1 MSVAPAVNKLAIIG
15 VGLIGGSL
23 ALALKRAGYVR
34 EVVGAGR
41 SARNL
46 QEASSRGVIDR
57 IAASAAE
64 AARGADMVV
73 VAAPIGAMRAV
84 FSQIAPSLSEQA
96 VVTDVGSVKGAVVAD
111 ARAALGARFP
121 AFVPGHP
128 IAGTERSGAAAAF
141 PELFE
146 RRRVVLAPVA
156 ETQLRALEQVQ
167 ALWQAAGAEVMSMTV
182 AEHDDIFALT
192 SHLPHLLAYAMVD
205 TLLALDDERDL
216 LDFAAGGFRDFTR
229 IASSD
234 PTMWRDICLGNRA
247 AILRAL
253 AGYRERLEAL
263 SAAVAAGDDKLLL
276 DIFTRAKTARD
287 KRYDHE

>member
-1 MSVAPAVNKLAIIG
+1 MINKLAIIG

-41 SARNL
+41 GAANL
-46 QEASSRGVIDR
+46 QEAKKRGVIDR

-64 AARGADMVV
+64 AARRADMVV
-73 VAAPIGAMRAV
+73 VAAPIGAMRGV
-84 FSQIAPSLSEQA
+84 FSQIAPALADQA
-96 VVTDVGSVKGAVVAD
+96 VVTDVGSVKGTVVAD
-111 ARAALGARFP
+111 ARAVLGARFP

-128 IAGTERSGAAAAF
+128 IAGTEKSGAAAAF
-141 PELFE
+141 PDLFQQ
-146 RRRVVLAPVA
+146 RRMILTPVA
-156 ETQLRALEQVQ
+156 ETQLRALEEVQ
-167 ALWQAAGAEVMSMTV
+167 ALWQAAGAEVMSMSVT
-182 AEHDDIFALT
+182 EHDEVFALT

-216 LDFAAGGFRDFTR
+216 FDFAAGGFRDFTR

-247 AILRAL
+247 AILCAL
-253 AGYRERLEAL
+253 EGYRVRLDAL
-263 SAAVAAGDDKLLL
+263 GQAVEAGDGKALL
-276 DIFTRAKTARD
+276 DIFTRAKAARD
-287 KRYDHE
+287 KRYDPE